1 MNLNQWV
8 SKFNK
13 CKVLC
18 IGDVML
24 DRFIYGKVTRISPE
38 APVPIL
44 KVEQECHMLGGA
56 GNVVRNISAL
66 GAIPSLISIIGNDN
80 AGQEVKELLEKDKV
94 SASDI
99 IADDRFMTGI
109 KARYLADSQQVLR
122 TDYENVIDMPTS
134 MTKGIIRKIKR
145 LIKTCNV
152 VILSDYGKGLLNPQ
166 VTESI
171 ISAARKLNCPIIIDP
186 KGSDYSRYKFAD
198 LVTPNRSELEDVI
211 GNILD
216 TEQKIVEA
224 AKAVLKKY
232 KLGSILVTRSQ
243 DGMSLI
249 TANGDITHL
258 SAEALEVFDVSGAGD
273 TVVATMA
280 TTLAA
285 GATLPEAAALA
296 NLAAGIVVGKV
307 GTAVAYASDIL
318 SQMHNQSIDTKK
330 KKLIDFEHL
339 VEVTRE
345 WRRQGLKIGFTNGCF
360 DLLHHGHISLL
371 SQAKTRCDR
380 LIVGLNSD
388 CSVKRIKGNNRPIQ
402 NEKTRSTVLTS
413 IELVDVVTI
422 FDEENPLKLI
432 MAIKP
437 DVLIKGSDYKRSQ
450 IIGADIVKKQGGK
463 VFLAKLEK
471 GYSTTNTIS
480 KMTNRQPNDVN
491 RKIV

>member
-1 MNLNQWV
+1 
-8 SKFNK
+8 
-13 CKVLC
+13 
-18 IGDVML
+18 
-24 DRFIYGKVTRISPE
+24 
-38 APVPIL
+38 
-44 KVEQECHMLGGA
+44 
-56 GNVVRNISAL
+56 
-66 GAIPSLISIIGNDN
+66 
-80 AGQEVKELLEKDKV
+80 
-94 SASDI
+94 
-99 IADDRFMTGI
+99 
-109 KARYLADSQQVLR
+109 
-122 TDYENVIDMPTS
+122 
-134 MTKGIIRKIKR
+134 
-145 LIKTCNV
+145 
-152 VILSDYGKGLLNPQ
+152 
-166 VTESI
+166 
-171 ISAARKLNCPIIIDP
+171 
-186 KGSDYSRYKFAD
+186 
-198 LVTPNRSELEDVI
+198 
-211 GNILD
+211 
-216 TEQKIVEA
+216 
-224 AKAVLKKY
+224 
-232 KLGSILVTRSQ
+232 
-243 DGMSLI
+243 
-249 TANGDITHL
+249 
-258 SAEALEVFDVSGAGD
+258 
-273 TVVATMA
+273 
-280 TTLAA
+280 
-285 GATLPEAAALA
+285 
-296 NLAAGIVVGKV
+296 
-307 GTAVAYASDIL
+307 DIL

-480 KMTNRQPNDVN
+480 KMTSRQPNDVN